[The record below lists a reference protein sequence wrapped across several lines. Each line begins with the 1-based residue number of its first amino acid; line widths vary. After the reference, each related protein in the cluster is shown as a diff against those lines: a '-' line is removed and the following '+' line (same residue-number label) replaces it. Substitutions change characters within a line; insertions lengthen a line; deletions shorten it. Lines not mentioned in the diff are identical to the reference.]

1 MPFDNITSRTD
12 AAALIP
18 DDVSL
23 AMLTSLEAESAARA
37 LFTQIIVP
45 RAQVR
50 FPVLSALP
58 IAYFVNGDTG
68 QKQTTEMSWANK
80 YINIE
85 EIAAIMPVPDN
96 VVADVDA
103 DIWGTA
109 QPLLEQAI
117 ARTLDAA
124 IFFGTNKPSSWP
136 DAIVTAAVAAG
147 NVVARGTNA
156 LADGGIAEDINDLMA
171 LVEADGYDVN
181 GFAASRPF
189 RARLRGARDSSGQR
203 LLDISGNVDNVE
215 GVPVTYAMP
224 GLWPTGLSA
233 AEVVAGDW
241 TQGILGIRKDI
252 SFEVFRE
259 GVIQDN
265 TGAIIFNLLQQ
276 DMKAMRVTFRV
287 GYAVA
292 NPINYDQ
299 ATEASRFPFSVMRSP
314 AA

>member
-1 MPFDNITSRTD
+1 MAFDNLVSRTD

-23 AMLTSLEAESAARA
+23 AMLTSLEAQSAARA

-224 GLWPTGLSA
+224 GLWPTGASA

-292 NPINYDQ
+292 NPVNYDE
-299 ATEASRFPFSVMRSP
+299 ATEANRFPFSVMRSP
-314 AA
+314 A